1 MLWQCCAKD
10 LVGFSLRNILVRE
23 RLWFGC
29 RDHGLVSMKPKLTV
43 IRLQEIISDIQCYS
57 QTFCFWPF
65 QPPWCR
71 LCGSIMMSSSFLF
84 HDPQTRL
91 IIHTRW
97 LSSWNINIFCFG
109 AFSETTNAVVS
120 LGRTVSKETVCFCSE
135 YGWWAWWGWTT
146 VKLDKTK
153 PLAKTPRMLLELNEM
168 FSLVS
173 VAHFKLHT
181 DL

>member
-120 LGRTVSKETVCFCSE
+120 LGRTVSKEKFASAQNMVDGRGEDEPQSNWIKQNHWLKHLVCYWS
-135 YGWWAWWGWTT
+135 
-146 VKLDKTK
+146 
-153 PLAKTPRMLLELNEM
+153 
-168 FSLVS
+168 
-173 VAHFKLHT
+173 
-181 DL
+181 